1 MSLTDYHAKYIAFE
15 LTRRFP
21 SDSPERLAGAV
32 ASAQVDLNPHQVD
45 AALFAF
51 ASPLSKGA
59 LLADEVG
66 LGKTIEAGLVLSQR
80 WAERRRRILVITPS
94 NLRKQWREIADLDAF
109 ARLAA
114 SFDHNA
120 KGRALLKALGVA
132 FAKAKTLGAPE
143 KAIIFTESR
152 RTQSYLLRLLADSPH
167 PEGIVLFNGSN
178 TDERSRQLFEGVFG
192 ASDEVLGA
200 IESGVD
206 FEKRIAAIYQRCRRP
221 EEIKNAFDQLQLEL
235 SFEIDTSMAH
245 TRAQL
250 LENFDDE
257 VREKLRVREETAKAS
272 LTRYE
277 RLLMQLTRHE
287 LTDAAEFLGDAS
299 FRLHRAPPDT
309 GTTIPLGLYELPRRS
324 GEALLYRLN
333 HPLAEARLAKAKG
346 RDLPPAEIRFDY
358 GRHPGKISLIEP
370 LIGRS
375 GWLMMSLFRVESL
388 DQGEDHLIFA
398 AVTDDGEPL
407 DPEVATRLMT
417 VPGSASPLPA
427 GAGPGLTEQ
436 ALGAQTDRQ
445 RGAIE
450 RQVSERNARFFEAEA
465 QKLDGWADDLKV
477 GLEREIKEMD
487 RQIREA
493 RRAASAAVTLEEK
506 LVGQRQVKALEGE
519 RSRKRRSL
527 FDAQDEVDR
536 QRDRLIAETE
546 AKLAQARSLQALFSI
561 RWSIQ

>member
-94 NLRKQWREIADLDAF
+94 NLRKQWF
-109 ARLAA
+109 Q
-114 SFDHNA
+114 
-120 KGRALLKALGVA
+120 
-132 FAKAKTLGAPE
+132 
-143 KAIIFTESR
+143 ESEEF
-152 RTQSYLLRLLADSPH
+152 P
-167 PEGIVLFNGSN
+167 
-178 TDERSRQLFEGVFG
+178 
-192 ASDEVLGA
+192 GA
-200 IESGVD
+200 IRQPDPSAGL
-206 FEKRIAAIYQRCRRP
+206 RHPQG
-221 EEIKNAFDQLQLEL
+221 Q
-235 SFEIDTSMAH
+235 
-245 TRAQL
+245 AQ
-250 LENFDDE
+250 
-257 VREKLRVREETAKAS
+257 A
-272 LTRYE
+272 
-277 RLLMQLTRHE
+277 RHE
-287 LTDAAEFLGDAS
+287 LTDAAEFLGDAT
-299 FRLHRAPPDT
+299 FRLHRAPPDA
-309 GTTIPLGLYELPRRS
+309 GTAIPLGLYELPRRS
-324 GEALLYRLN
+324 GEAHLYRLN
-333 HPLAEARLAKAKG
+333 HPLAEALLAKAKG
-346 RDLPPAEIRFDY
+346 RNLSSAEIRFDY

-375 GWLMMSLFRVESL
+375 GWLILSLFRVESL

-407 DPEVATRLMT
+407 DPEAAARLMT

-427 GAGPGLTEQ
+427 GEGPGLTDQ

-445 RGAIE
+445 RAAIE

-493 RRAASAAVTLEEK
+493 RRAASAAVTLDEK
-506 LVGQRQVKALEGE
+506 LAGQRQIKAQEAQ
-519 RSRKRRSL
+519 RNQKRRSL
-527 FDAQDEVDR
+527 FDPQDQVDDMR
-536 QRDRLIAETE
+536 EKFSLSFLRARGLQITSSW
-546 AKLAQARSLQALFSI
+546 LACQTRIELVDTVN
-561 RWSIQ
+561 

>member
-1 MSLTDYHAKYIAFE
+1 VNY
-15 LTRRFP
+15 
-21 SDSPERLAGAV
+21 
-32 ASAQVDLNPHQVD
+32 DLPWNPQRIEQRIGRCHRYGQRHDVVVVNFLNRKN
-45 AALFAF
+45 AADQRVYE
-51 ASPLSKGA
+51 
-59 LLADEVG
+59 LLA
-66 LGKTIEAGLVLSQR
+66 
-80 WAERRRRILVITPS
+80 
-94 NLRKQWREIADLDAF
+94 
-109 ARLAA
+109 
-114 SFDHNA
+114 
-120 KGRALLKALGVA
+120 
-132 FAKAKTLGAPE
+132 E
-143 KAIIFTESR
+143 KF
-152 RTQSYLLRLLADSPH
+152 
-167 PEGIVLFNGSN
+167 
-178 TDERSRQLFEGVFG
+178 QLFEGVFG

-221 EEIKNAFDQLQLEL
+221 EEIQNAFDQLQLEL
-235 SFEIDTSMAH
+235 SFEIDTSMAR

-277 RLLMQLTRHE
+277 HLLMQLTRHE
-287 LTDAAEFLGDAS
+287 LSDAAGFLGDAT
-299 FRLHRAPPDT
+299 FRLHRAPPDG
-309 GTTIPLGLYELPRRS
+309 GTAIPLGLYELPRRS
-324 GEALLYRLN
+324 GEAHLYRLN
-333 HPLAEARLAKAKG
+333 HPLAEALLAKAKG

-375 GWLMMSLFRVESL
+375 GWLMLSLLRVESL

-407 DPEVATRLMT
+407 DPDAVARLMT

-427 GAGPGLTEQ
+427 GDGPGLTEQ
-436 ALGAQTDRQ
+436 ALGAQTAQQ

-506 LVGQRQVKALEGE
+506 LVGQRQVKALEAE

-536 QRDRLIAETE
+536 QRERLIEETE
-546 AKLAQARSLQALFSI
+546 AKLAQTLSLQALFSI